1 MTAIPERLQESVDPV
16 PGRRTLPRH
25 VAFIMDGNG
34 RWAKARGLPR
44 TEGHRRGLEALR
56 ETVRHAGELGIEFM
70 TIYSFS
76 SENWNRPETEVNFL
90 MGLLRRFLQRD
101 LSELHKA
108 NIHIRV
114 VGERNDL
121 EPGIRRLLEEAEAIT
136 RHNSGMTL
144 VVAFNYGGRNELVR
158 AAQRLAAQVASGAI
172 EADDIDENA
181 MAAALDTAG
190 IPDPDLLIRTS
201 GELRLSNFLLWQSA
215 YTEFH
220 FTPVYWPDFDA
231 SCFDAALED
240 YYGRDRRYGGLT
252 AQVR

>member
-1 MTAIPERLQESVDPV
+1 MTASPERLQESVDPV
-16 PGRRTLPRH
+16 SGRRTLPRH

-34 RWAKARGLPR
+34 RWAQARGLPR

-56 ETVRHAGELGIEFM
+56 GAVRHAGELGIDFM

-76 SENWNRPETEVNFL
+76 SENRSRPEPEVSFL

-108 NIHIRV
+108 NVHIRV
-114 VGERNDL
+114 VGEREDL
-121 EPGIRRLLEEAEAIT
+121 DPTIRTLLEEAEALT
-136 RHNSGMTL
+136 RQNTGMAL
-144 VVAFNYGGRNELVR
+144 VVAFNYGGRDEIVR
-158 AAQRLAAQVASGAI
+158 AARRLAEKVAAGELAPDAITEESISG
-172 EADDIDENA
+172 
-181 MAAALDTAG
+181 ALDTTG

-231 SCFDAALED
+231 ACFDAALED

-252 AQVR
+252 AKAL